1 MKNFV
6 IGLVIGWTAAF
17 WYYTQGDYVRAVA
30 ANLWARASAPGA
42 PIANH

>member
-6 IGLVIGWTAAF
+6 IGLVIGWTAAY

-30 ANLWARASAPGA
+30 ANLWARASAPGTA
-42 PIANH
+42 VVDR